1 MRNGVGSTGSA
12 PPVNMT
18 STACLLSQPAIGRIV
33 RSVSFGVVMILYR
46 EPVDPGHCAWGRS
59 AHPSCEVP
67 QLPPGGQEPVNA
79 PVNAAPQLAEACN
92 QDPPPSPHCGKPGA
106 TCLHPSPIGAFLT
119 VGVHAIVPIEPSEF
133 AVCPAAEVS

>member
-67 QLPPGGQEPVNA
+67 QLPPGGQGPVNA
-79 PVNAAPQLAEACN
+79 PLCN
-92 QDPPPSPHCGKPGA
+92 QDPA
-106 TCLHPSPIGAFLT
+106 A
-119 VGVHAIVPIEPSEF
+119 VPALRETGCDLFTSF
-133 AVCPAAEVS
+133 AHRRFSDHRRACYRSD